1 MARLNHSLLRVVNH
15 SLSIMV
21 DNIFMQ
27 GDRIK
32 EVMDVM
38 GWSNA
43 DLCRAITS
51 KGLTVSDQAI
61 GKWINGATQ
70 NIKGEYFFA
79 IEDLTGFSARWMI
92 EGKGIKKKTQHP
104 LDEHKK
110 VFDEADEVSQRLIL
124 TMLASLKNNKRTPP
138 DDRLN
143 SLELTQKPKQAQ
155 N

>member
-1 MARLNHSLLRVVNH
+1 
-15 SLSIMV
+15 MV
-21 DNIFMQ
+21 DNIYMQ

-32 EVMDVM
+32 EVMDIM

-61 GKWINGATQ
+61 GKWINGSTQ

-79 IEDLTGFSARWMI
+79 IEDITGFSARWMI
-92 EGKGIKKKTQHP
+92 EGKGAKRKSFHP
-104 LDEHKK
+104 LDAHKK

-138 DDRLN
+138 DDRLH
-143 SLELTQKPKQAQ
+143 SFEFTTKPKQAQ
-155 N
+155 NQ